1 MDTRLEPTRQTLID
15 KYVNESLLHLYELQK
30 IDSQLDDLIES
41 RGELPDR
48 VQDMRR
54 TVAEQRYN
62 LEQIRKD
69 IAEIDTRSKQLSDET
84 VDLREKVDRYKAQ
97 QFDVKTT
104 REYDAITFQLEDG
117 QRRLHNNV
125 ESMGRMGVELEGMKI
140 DEVQMTQDFAEVE
153 AELAEAEAALGEV
166 LAATQ
171 QDEKKL
177 ISRRNTLEKK
187 IQPFHLTIY
196 NRVRPAKNG
205 VAVVAIKNGVCG
217 GCYNAVPRQLA
228 LELRKGEKHTVCE
241 YCGRIIVG
249 EPIAIAVDGEPV
261 AAPVAV
267 AEED

>member
-1 MDTRLEPTRQTLID
+1 M
-15 KYVNESLLHLYELQK
+15 NESLLHLYELQR

-48 VQDMRR
+48 VDDMRR

-69 IAEIDTRSKQLSDET
+69 IAEVETRSREITAET
-84 VDLREKVDRYKAQ
+84 TDLREKVDKYKAQ

-117 QRRLHNNV
+117 QRRLHNNI

-140 DEVQMTQDFAEVE
+140 DEVQMAEDFVGME
-153 AELAEAEAALGEV
+153 AELADAEAALGEV
-166 LAATQ
+166 LKATKD
-171 QDEKKL
+171 DEKTL
-177 ISRRNTLEKK
+177 LARREILEKK

-261 AAPVAV
+261 AILAGD
-267 AEED
+267 EEEEA